1 MTTIGAGRPFRRQA
15 FLAATAAF
23 AAAPLLARAQGLVKI
38 RVGATVQDDIVG
50 VLWASQSGIYQ
61 KYGLDVDVIRSNNG
75 VAISAAVLSGSLEIG
90 KGGAL
95 STYIAHAKGVP
106 ILVEAPSA
114 IYVSTAANV
123 ALVVAKT
130 SRLQRGRDFNGKTVA
145 VPALG
150 DLFTLGISAWIDKNG
165 GDAKS
170 VKFLELPGAAQA
182 DAIAAGRVDA
192 AALAEPLVTD
202 AIRSGKCRFV
212 AHPYDAI
219 APRFAATLMFASS
232 DYAAKNVDVLAR
244 FRKGTAE
251 GLTYALAHRSEM
263 IPLLAKFT
271 GIDPSVLASTSQT
284 TIGTTLDPRLI
295 QPVIDV
301 AVKYGVLAK
310 SFPAKDVI
318 DPNA

>member
-1 MTTIGAGRPFRRQA
+1 MTTPGAARPIRRTA
-15 FLAATAAF
+15 FLAATTAF
-23 AAAPLLARAQGLVKI
+23 AAAPAFVRAQSLTKM
-38 RVGATVQDDIVG
+38 RVGATVQDDIIG
-50 VLWASQSGIYQ
+50 VLWAAQSGIYQ

-95 STYIAHAKGVP
+95 STYIAHTKGVP
-106 ILVEAPSA
+106 IVVEAPSA
-114 IYVSTAANV
+114 IYVSTAPNV
-123 ALVVAKT
+123 SLLVAPNSPIKK
-130 SRLQRGRDFNGKTVA
+130 GRDFNGKTLA

-150 DLFTLGISAWIDKNG
+150 DLFTLGISAWIDQNG
-165 GDAKS
+165 GDSKT
-170 VKFLELPGAAQA
+170 VKFLEMPGAAQA
-182 DAIAAGRVDA
+182 DAIAAGRVDG
-192 AALAEPLVTD
+192 AALANPLVSE

-212 AHPYDAI
+212 SHPYDAI
-219 APRFAATLMFASS
+219 AKRFAATLMFASS
-232 DYAAKNVDVLAR
+232 DYAAKNVDALAR

-251 GLTYALAHRSEM
+251 GLAYALGHRSEM
-263 IPLLAKFT
+263 IPVLAKFT
-271 GIDPSVLASTSQT
+271 GMEPAALAATTQT

>member
-1 MTTIGAGRPFRRQA
+1 MATLRRRKT
-15 FLAATAAF
+15 FLAASAAF
-23 AAAPLLARAQGLVKI
+23 VAAPAFVRAQAPTKM
-38 RVGATVQDDIVG
+38 RVGATVQDDIIG
-50 VLWASQSGIYQ
+50 VLWASHSGIYQ

-75 VAISAAVLSGSLEIG
+75 VAITAAVLSGSLEIG

-106 ILVEAPSA
+106 IVVEAPSA

-123 ALVVAKT
+123 ALVVAKNSPIKT
-130 SRLQRGRDFNGKTVA
+130 GRDFNGKTLA

-150 DLFTLGISAWIDKNG
+150 DLFTLGLSAWVDKNG
-165 GDAKS
+165 GDSKT

-182 DAIAAGRVDA
+182 DAIAAGRVDG

-202 AIRSGKCRFV
+202 SIRSGRCRFV

-219 APRFAATLMFASS
+219 AKRFAATLMFASL
-232 DYAAKNVDVLAR
+232 DYAGKNVDVMAR

-251 GLTYALAHRSEM
+251 GLAYALGHRSEM
-263 IPLLAKFT
+263 IPVLAKFT
-271 GIDPSVLASTSQT
+271 GIDPSVLASTSPT

-301 AVKYGVLAK
+301 AVKYGVLPK